1 MAKFFKNN
9 IKYEFNDKAK
19 RNLRKESIFLNKIN
33 KTNLNYIVYKNIS
46 FIINLFFILL
56 IPISFARELSSKN
69 EIILKI
75 KGDGFAQFLRTNLE
89 DKDKPCEIEVNNEII
104 DSSNVGY
111 TFTEPENTVII
122 RWNSPV
128 STCENFFFGFDKILE
143 IDLSNFDSSQ
153 ATSMVGMFF
162 GCSSLTS
169 INLKNFNTSSSK
181 NMDSMFYKCSSLTSL
196 DLSDFDTSS
205 VSTMGYMFYM
215 CTSLV
220 HLDISSF
227 NTELVTN
234 INSMFSGDES
244 LISLDLSSFN
254 ISSLSDINSAFINCK
269 SLVFLNLNSFV
280 ENNIYGINEILSGDV
295 GNLVY
300 CIDAYK
306 APKIYN
312 FLNGINQNNDCNN
325 TCFTE
330 TRKIIVE
337 KKICIDDC
345 SKDDTYIYEYNNICY
360 SSKQSDKADNG
371 QTDYVEN
378 TEKDVNT
385 ENTEKPER
393 TETNINTENNKLDTE
408 IINKPDDS
416 KFSSENFFK
425 EKELKDNNEKIT
437 KKDEIIKAIK
447 EDLILGNLDTLL
459 EDLISGDKKDLLVR
473 DNKTIYQITTS
484 ENQKNNEYTNV
495 STINLGLCEDRLK
508 TLYGIDG
515 NLSLII
521 FKVDYYKPGLLI
533 PIIGYEVYHPENK
546 SKLDL
551 NKCNDI
557 LAKINIPVSIDEVNE
572 FKYNPN
578 SEYYK
583 DECFTY
589 TTGSG
594 TDILVSDRKNEYEDN
609 NLSLCENICTYNGYD
624 KDQKKAKCECELKI
638 EIGSISDILYN
649 DNILLSNFSSDSLSS
664 NLFAM
669 KCSKTLF
676 TKDGLIL
683 NIGNY
688 LILFTFIYFTIASII
703 FYKCGYHII
712 ESDIK
717 EIISSRKR
725 KSKIRKTRTKINQI
739 DIYSKDNIMKRPHR
753 KSNSQKIIKNSLI
766 ISNPL
771 KKSLQKK
778 NRFQGNEKIKGMHNS
793 ISSSKVELKNTNTFI
808 NIGKSVRKKKQRSA
822 KNIKRRESILLKKYK
837 NFELNLFN
845 FEMAFKYDKR
855 TFCQYY
861 LSLFLYN
868 NIIFFAFYPNKDNN
882 LKIIKIAIFFLSFDI
897 YFLINTLFFNNSV
910 IHQIYKDEGTY
921 NLSYF
926 MPKII
931 LSFFIGYYIVVIIKF
946 FSLSQRNLFEIKN
959 DDNNISISKKSDK
972 IKKCLIIKY
981 ILFFVLSFTFLS
993 LFWYYLSAFCAVF
1006 KNSQI
1011 YVIKNTFLSFVL
1023 SLSYPL
1029 LFNIFTCIIRLNS
1042 LRYNQSFNVCTYRL
1056 SQFMQLL

>member
-1 MAKFFKNN
+1 MIMAKFFKNN

-215 CTSLV
+215 CNSLV

-533 PIIGYEVYHPENK
+533 PVIGYEVYHPENK
-546 SKLDL
+546 SQLDL
-551 NKCNDI
+551 NKCNDSFVK
-557 LAKINIPVSIDEVNE
+557 LNIPVSIDEAEE
-572 FKYNPN
+572 FKYDPK
-578 SEYYK
+578 SEYYE

-589 TTGSG
+589 TTENG
-594 TDILVSDRKNEYEDN
+594 TDILLSDRQNEYENN
-609 NLSLCENICTYNGYD
+609 NLSLCENNCTYNGYD
-624 KDQKKAKCECELKI
+624 KTHKKAKCECVTKI
-638 EIGSISDILYN
+638 AIVSISDIMKN
-649 DNILLSNFSSDSLSS
+649 DDILSSYFSSDSSS
-664 NLFAM
+664 SSIIPM
-669 KCSKTLF
+669 KCAKTLF
-676 TKDGLIL
+676 SKDGLIS
-683 NIGNY
+683 NIGSY
-688 LILFTFIYFTIASII
+688 L
-703 FYKCGYHII
+703 
-712 ESDIK
+712 
-717 EIISSRKR
+717 
-725 KSKIRKTRTKINQI
+725 
-739 DIYSKDNIMKRPHR
+739 
-753 KSNSQKIIKNSLI
+753 LI
-766 ISNPL
+766 I
-771 KKSLQKK
+771 
-778 NRFQGNEKIKGMHNS
+778 I
-793 ISSSKVELKNTNTFI
+793 
-808 NIGKSVRKKKQRSA
+808 
-822 KNIKRRESILLKKYK
+822 
-837 NFELNLFN
+837 
-845 FEMAFKYDKR
+845 
-855 TFCQYY
+855 
-861 LSLFLYN
+861 
-868 NIIFFAFYPNKDNN
+868 
-882 LKIIKIAIFFLSFDI
+882 
-897 YFLINTLFFNNSV
+897 
-910 IHQIYKDEGTY
+910 
-921 NLSYF
+921 
-926 MPKII
+926 
-931 LSFFIGYYIVVIIKF
+931 
-946 FSLSQRNLFEIKN
+946 
-959 DDNNISISKKSDK
+959 
-972 IKKCLIIKY
+972 
-981 ILFFVLSFTFLS
+981 
-993 LFWYYLSAFCAVF
+993 
-1006 KNSQI
+1006 
-1011 YVIKNTFLSFVL
+1011 
-1023 SLSYPL
+1023 
-1029 LFNIFTCIIRLNS
+1029 
-1042 LRYNQSFNVCTYRL
+1042 
-1056 SQFMQLL
+1056 